1 MNIRDKVSVIGTG
14 CSKFGENYDMSAE
27 DMIVTAAIDAYTDAG
42 IDPSQIQAAWVGT
55 LSSANAGNALADPLK
70 LFNIPITR
78 VENYCASGM
87 DAFRNACMA
96 VASGMYDIVLALGFE
111 KLRDSGQRGLG
122 TFGNHPVV
130 GYGTTAPSLFAMAAN
145 RYFSTYGI
153 DKRALAKVAMKN
165 HHNGTMSPKAH
176 FQMEVTED
184 QVVGAPLICSP
195 LGLFD
200 CCPTTDG
207 AAAVIICRSDLAKS
221 FRPDPVLVKGVGLAV
236 TSGEPYLKPG
246 FAYTGFPATEHA
258 AQSAYEQAG
267 MTVKDIDLVE
277 CHDCFTITE
286 ILNIEDLGIA
296 KRGEGWRYVEEGRA
310 AIGGEIPVNPSGGL
324 KSFGHPIGATG
335 IRMIYEVSQHLWN
348 KAGARQVKGAQVG
361 LAHNLGGPGSVGCV
375 TILANS

>member
-1 MNIRDKVSVIGTG
+1 MNIRDKVAVIGAG

-27 DMIVTAAIDAYTDAG
+27 DMIVTAAMEAYADAK
-42 IDPSQIQAAWVGT
+42 IEPSQIQAAWVGT
-55 LSSANAGNALADPLK
+55 LSSAMAGNALADPLK

-96 VASGMYDIVLALGFE
+96 VAAGMYDVVLVFGFE

-145 RYFSTYGI
+145 RYFNTYGI
-153 DKRALAKVAMKN
+153 DKHALAKVAIKN

-184 QVVGAPLICSP
+184 QVVNAPLICSP

-207 AAAVIICRSDLAKS
+207 AAAAIICRADLAKS
-221 FRPDPVLVKGVGLAV
+221 FRPDPLLVKGVG
-236 TSGEPYLKPG
+236 
-246 FAYTGFPATEHA
+246 HA
-258 AQSAYEQAG
+258 GQ
-267 MTVKDIDLVE
+267 
-277 CHDCFTITE
+277 
-286 ILNIEDLGIA
+286 
-296 KRGEGWRYVEEGRA
+296 
-310 AIGGEIPVNPSGGL
+310 
-324 KSFGHPIGATG
+324 
-335 IRMIYEVSQHLWN
+335 
-348 KAGARQVKGAQVG
+348 
-361 LAHNLGGPGSVGCV
+361 
-375 TILANS
+375 